1 MHRIND
7 SPGKRAPA
15 RPLSRSRVL
24 EFSSSR
30 ALELSRSADS
40 STDRTVRISRVDE
53 KRRSREGM
61 LQITR
66 SPIFRLT
73 SPKRFLDFVYSSNL
87 EYATKRKIR
96 TVATPRKVRFS
107 SRDRQVERRG
117 SSRWC
122 WSILRAVCTYRDSV
136 YLYGAQECQRE
147 ISVAAG

>member
-15 RPLSRSRVL
+15 RPLSRSRV
-24 EFSSSR
+24 
-30 ALELSRSADS
+30 LELSRSADS

-96 TVATPRKVRFS
+96 KFVATPRRVRFS

-117 SSRWC
+117 CSRWC